1 MMIMKKKINDRK
13 AMTTNTI
20 TTIKRIIFD
29 GKNENFSEQVKQTE
43 RKQKTWQQIRP
54 KQTLDFHIHK
64 EKKKTTTIHKSFSE
78 LKINEPNVENQK
90 DEEKKMMKIDMKI
103 IGL

>member
-1 MMIMKKKINDRK
+1 MCFWWLLISKEKTQNITTANNDDDDDDYEKKINDRK

-43 RKQKTWQQIRP
+43 RK
-54 KQTLDFHIHK
+54 
-64 EKKKTTTIHKSFSE
+64 
-78 LKINEPNVENQK
+78 
-90 DEEKKMMKIDMKI
+90 
-103 IGL
+103 